1 MKISVILA
9 CAGSGNRMNLGYN
22 KLRYEVSNMSIF
34 EMTLS
39 KFIRDDISQIIVTTS
54 EEDLEY
60 FKSKTKGFEKDIKFV
75 LGGKER
81 SDSIF
86 NALQEIDKDTDLV
99 VIHDG
104 ARPFVTTQIL
114 DDAIDTA
121 IKYGSAITCV
131 SPVDSIRI
139 MDGDSTST
147 LDRDKVLLVQTPQ
160 IFKYDSILRAYALAR
175 NDNNLNYK
183 DDASLYEH
191 YIGKVY
197 ITNGSKDNIK
207 ITTKDDLCHLIP
219 QHYFVGCGWDTHE
232 LVEGRKLILGG
243 IDIPHTKGLLG
254 HSDADVL
261 THAIMDALL
270 SASHNKDI
278 GHLFPDSDP
287 QYKGISSLLLLKEV
301 VKILDSEN
309 YVINNISAVIMA
321 QKPKLAPHLDS
332 IQAKLAETMGI
343 DVNKITL
350 TSTTTE
356 KLGLVGHEE
365 AISVNAYC
373 SLYKD

>member
-54 EEDLEY
+54 QEDLEY
-60 FKSKTKGFEKDIKFV
+60 FKSKTKGFEKEIKYV

-99 VIHDG
+99 IIHDG
-104 ARPFVTTQIL
+104 ARPFVTKQIL

-121 IKYGSAITCV
+121 IKYGNAITCV
-131 SPVDSIRI
+131 SPVDSIRQI
-139 MDGDSTST
+139 DGDSTKT
-147 LDRDKVLLVQTPQ
+147 LDRDKILLVQTPQ

-219 QHYFVGCGWDTHE
+219 NHYYVGCGWDTHE

-270 SASHNKDI
+270 AASHNKDI
-278 GHLFPDSDP
+278 GHLFPDTDP
-287 QYKGISSLLLLKEV
+287 KYKGISSLLLLKEV
-301 VKILDSEN
+301 VKILNSDG
-309 YVINNISAVIMA
+309 YVINNITAVIMA
-321 QKPKLAPHLDS
+321 QKPKLAPHLDN
-332 IQAKLAETMGI
+332 IQAMLANTMGI
-343 DVNKITL
+343 EESKIAL

-356 KLGLVGHEE
+356 KLGLIGHEE